1 MKPSDELFK
10 LVKSLTKSEKR
21 FFKLSSTLQ
30 SGEKNYIKLFD
41 AIEKQIEYDEEDIK
55 ERFKKETFIRHL
67 PSEKNHLYKLIL
79 KSLRSYHSDNSITSI
94 LQDEIKSVD
103 ILFSKALYGEC
114 SKIIRK
120 AKKVAV
126 KNERFYYLMQL
137 ISREKMLLEEEYHS
151 GNFDRDLNELIAEEE
166 IVMKQL
172 QNLAEYRMLYS
183 KINYVFRKGGYARND
198 KEKSMVQDILD
209 HPLIKGKNTALS
221 KTAAA
226 SCYYIQGL
234 CALVQYKYEDSF
246 EKFSRVVQIFEENPH
261 LIIEIPKHYIRALNN
276 LLFCY
281 LDKNDYD
288 SFFELI
294 SKIRKLEDTPGFV
307 STDIKLK
314 IFSSTYNAEL
324 IAYDKMGDYEK
335 AINIVD
341 NILGGIENFGQQ
353 ISKEEEIIF
362 YYNIAYSYFGVDQ
375 WKNALKWINKM
386 LNDNEQHLRQDIF
399 SFSRLFSLIIHFE
412 LEHYD
417 LLEYMLKSTN
427 RFYNKRRNEIG
438 REYKVENLFIKYMK
452 KLSKAANN
460 REKSKELLTDLQ
472 KEMLSTITEPYEK
485 VALGYFDFLGW
496 IEAKL
501 NNQTFGE
508 YKKSKLVYTSKTP
521 V

>member
-10 LVKSLTKSEKR
+10 LIKSLTKSEKR

-41 AIEKQIEYDEEDIK
+41 AIEKQNEYDEEGLKHIF
-55 ERFKKETFIRHL
+55 RRETFIKHL

-94 LQDEIKSVD
+94 LQDEIKSID
-103 ILFSKALYGEC
+103 ILFDKALYGEC
-114 SKIIRK
+114 SKVIKK
-120 AKKVAV
+120 AKKVAA

-137 ISREKMLLEEEYHS
+137 INREKMLLEEEYHS
-151 GNFDRDLNELIAEEE
+151 GNFDRDLNALIEEE
-166 IVMKQL
+166 EKIMNKL

-198 KEKSMVQDILD
+198 QEKAMVQEILD
-209 HPLIKGKNTALS
+209 HPLIKGKNTAQS

-226 SCYYIQGL
+226 TCYYIQGL

-246 EKFSRVVQIFEENPH
+246 GKFNRVVEIFEENPH

-281 LDKNDYD
+281 LDRDDYT
-288 SFFELI
+288 SFFELLD
-294 SKIRKLEDTPGFV
+294 KIRKLENKPGFV

-335 AINIVD
+335 AVHIVD
-341 NILGGIENFGQQ
+341 NILDGIKNFGQQ

-362 YYNIAYSYFGVDQ
+362 YYNIAYSYFGVDK
-375 WKNALKWINKM
+375 WKESLKWVNKM

-427 RFYNKRRNEIG
+427 RFYNKRKNEIG
-438 REYKVENLFIKYMK
+438 REYKVESLFLKYMK
-452 KLSKAANN
+452 KLAKVANDK
-460 REKSKELLTDLQ
+460 EKTNELLKSLKT
-472 KEMLSTITEPYEK
+472 EMDETLKEPYEK
-485 VALGYFDFLGW
+485 VALGYFDFIGW
-496 IEAKL
+496 IDAKL
-501 NNQTFGE
+501 HNQTFGE
-508 YKKSKLVYTSKTP
+508 FKKAKLKTL
-521 V
+521 